1 MLLCENNETNRREIC
16 SLFRITENRTIL
28 KTANKFTKSEN
39 KSIPHVKEY
48 KKENNDDMN
57 INMNI

>member
-1 MLLCENNETNRREIC
+1 MQFIQNNRKQNNIKNGKV
-16 SLFRITENRTIL
+16 F
-28 KTANKFTKSEN
+28 NKFTKSEN